1 MAKKEEMTMNKKAE
15 QFQAYLDKNEMKF
28 FQVQELQDEF
38 HTVVFRSNIEVQ
50 GQKLPTIVITDDT
63 IWTLIRSQIVAGAV
77 AADKKAA
84 IEEFLNGLNAKY
96 KVFKFYV
103 TEGNDINMDICVP
116 TIPEQF
122 DAEMVRSLLQISVEQ
137 LMELYPQIMEVVWGK
152 K

>member
-1 MAKKEEMTMNKKAE
+1 MAKKAETTMNKKAE
-15 QFQAYLDKNEMKF
+15 QFKAYLEKNEMKF
-28 FQVQELQDEF
+28 FQIQEVKDEF
-38 HTVVFRSNIEVQ
+38 NTVVFRSNIEVQ

-103 TEGNDINMDICVP
+103 TEGNDINMDICAP

-122 DAEMVRSLLQISVEQ
+122 DPEMIRSLLQISVEQ
-137 LMELYPQIMEVVWGK
+137 LTELYPQIMEVVWGK

>member
-1 MAKKEEMTMNKKAE
+1 MNKKAE
-15 QFQAYLDKNEMKF
+15 QFKAYLDEKKLNF
-28 FQVQELQDEF
+28 FQVQEMTDEF
-38 HTVVFRSNIEVQ
+38 NTVVFRSNIEVQ

-103 TEGNDINMDICVP
+103 TEGNDINMDICAP
-116 TIPEQF
+116 TIPAQF
-122 DAEMVRSLLQISVEQ
+122 DAEMIRSLLQISVEQ
-137 LMELYPQIMEVVWGK
+137 LTELYPQIMEVVWGK